1 MKAFAMSGGD
11 KYWEGRIMEDQGPV
25 ILAAKRARNG
35 RSGKWSA
42 SPTLALGCARYAVQH
57 VRARRGLVR
66 QSC

>member
-1 MKAFAMSGGD
+1 MSGGD

-42 SPTLALGCARYAVQH
+42 SPTLALGCASIDYVDPKELDSNVHDEA
-57 VRARRGLVR
+57 
-66 QSC
+66 